1 MTYKLS
7 FEPNKDGQVS
17 ISNNGHYAIYVRDRE
32 EMEFPNEKI
41 TRYEIVNLG
50 TLAVEGRVAN
60 LQMAYLVMN
69 EFDRRLEE
77 LMTQGVD
84 EDEVQGVP
92 MEMNLGQESTH

>member
-1 MTYKLS
+1 MTYKIT
-7 FEPNKDGQVS
+7 FTPDEQGQVS
-17 ISNNGHYAIYVRDRE
+17 MSNNGHYALYIRDRE

-41 TRYEIVNLG
+41 KRYEIVNLS

-69 EFDRRLEE
+69 ESDRRLEE

-92 MEMNLGQESTH
+92 LEMNLGQESTH